1 MSDGAPIIKR
11 KKKSLRES
19 TQLGDSADGFPDY
32 FVPAYLILFDR
43 KTKMYRAYHA
53 DMEDLVVMDDDP
65 VNALESLIDI
75 ISMETDPNEDVKWN

>member
-1 MSDGAPIIKR
+1 MSNGPPIIR
-11 KKKSLRES
+11 KKAPKES
-19 TQLGDSADGFPDY
+19 TRLADSEDGFPDH

-65 VNALESLIDI
+65 VDALDALIDI
-75 ISMETDPNEDVKWN
+75 ISMEADPNEDIKWN